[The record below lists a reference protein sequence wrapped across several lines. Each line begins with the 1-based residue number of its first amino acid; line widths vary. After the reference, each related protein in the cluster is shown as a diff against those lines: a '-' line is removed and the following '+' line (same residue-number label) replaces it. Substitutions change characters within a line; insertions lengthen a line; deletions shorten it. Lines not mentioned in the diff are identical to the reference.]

1 MPIPSLVL
9 THVLCTVRACSR
21 FTHMHI
27 VWYYVHTMHTLLLC
41 IAIMHNIHTLAI
53 TTTRVL

>member
-9 THVLCTVRACSR
+9 THVLCTVRARSR

-41 IAIMHNIHTLAI
+41 IAIMHNMHTV
-53 TTTRVL
+53 VL